1 MDNVKGIIL
10 ILTIVFFITP
20 AYSLVVKTGG
30 VVAIPTDEM
39 IDDDLIVFAQTVTID
54 GTVDGDVYAFARD
67 VAINGNVSGSVF
79 SGGATVDI
87 DARSAK
93 TIWAAGGSIEVSGA
107 VENNVILFGG
117 TLAIGKDAQIGK
129 DVRAYGGN
137 FDLEGTINGNLKGGV
152 GNFSMAGKS
161 GDITIRSDKVH
172 IKSGAEIR
180 GDLTVRGEKEPN
192 IEEAATITGETKIE
206 KVEKGDERA
215 FIALAPV
222 IAFFVSF
229 MRIVMFVAAIIV
241 GIVIIALSRRY
252 VRRIMDT
259 LITKPW
265 KSLGIGFLGLIVIP
279 VAIAILFIVLIGYP
293 FAVFGIFIYL
303 ILIYLASIFVGL
315 VVGEKI
321 IRLFRKEGDI
331 SLYLSFIVGYVVLF
345 ILGLIPILGFIIKL
359 FILLFGAG
367 MLLIGTWNLFKEARG
382 KELI

>member
-1 MDNVKGIIL
+1 MGIIKSL
-10 ILTIVFFITP
+10 IVILAVLFFVTP
-20 AYSLVVKTGG
+20 AYSLVVKTGTS
-30 VVAIPTDEM
+30 VTIPADEI
-39 IDDDLIVFAQTVTID
+39 IDDDLIVFSQTVTID

-67 VAINGNVSGSVF
+67 VAISGTVSGSIF
-79 SGGATVDI
+79 GGGAAVDI
-87 DARSAK
+87 DAKSAK
-93 TIWAAGGSIEVSGA
+93 TIWAGGGTVEVSGA

-117 TLAIGKDAQIGK
+117 TLAIGKDATIGK
-129 DVRAYGGN
+129 DVRAYGGQ
-137 FDLEGTINGNLKGGV
+137 FDVEGTISGNLKGGV
-152 GNFSMAGKS
+152 GTFTMAGKS
-161 GDITIRSDKVH
+161 GDVTMRSDKVN

-192 IEEAATITGETKIE
+192 VEEAATITGETIIE

-259 LITKPW
+259 LMTKPW

-279 VAIAILFIVLIGYP
+279 VAIAILFIVLVGYP
-293 FAVFGIFIYL
+293 FAIFGIFMYL

-321 IRLFRKEGDI
+321 IRLFKKEGDI
-331 SLYLSFIVGYVVLF
+331 SLYLSFVVGFVVLF
-345 ILGLIPILGFIIKL
+345 VLGLIPILGFIIKL
-359 FILLFGAG
+359 FVLLFGAG
-367 MLLIGTWNLFKEARG
+367 MLLIGTWNVLKEARG
-382 KELI
+382 KELV